1 MQELNT
7 ENYKTLQE
15 KIKEDL
21 NKVVAILSSWIRRL
35 ILVRWQFST
44 KWIYRYNIINNILRD
59 FVVEIDILILK
70 FM

>member
-7 ENYKTLQE
+7 ENYKTLQG

-21 NKVVAILSSWIRRL
+21 NKVITILSSWIRRL
-35 ILVRWQFST
+35 ILGSWQFST

-59 FVVEIDILILK
+59 FVVEIDILILQ
-70 FM
+70 FI